1 MCVKMTLTKSVPE
14 RRRTPAPRRLTQGNT
29 PALCINERKM
39 LQTNETQ
46 HWMSSFF
53 HLDSSK
59 PAVPFLLA
67 SQIHKELNH
76 KEVSIG
82 LTIAWN
88 IWREIGH
95 ALAFSVC
102 NWRFVNNVYICGS
115 FFHFIYRAVEE
126 MSYCRITR
134 GCFYLG
140 NKSIWL
146 VFF

>member
-46 HWMSSFF
+46 HWMPSFF

-67 SQIHKELNH
+67 SQIHKGLTH

-82 LTIAWN
+82 LMIAWN

-102 NWRFVNNVYICGS
+102 
-115 FFHFIYRAVEE
+115 VEVCE
-126 MSYCRITR
+126 QCVH
-134 GCFYLG
+134 L
-140 NKSIWL
+140 W
-146 VFF
+146 VFFQFTYIEQIRK